1 MSPSFPALNLRRT
14 SLPLPHSHRVP
25 TAVPCERS
33 IWRFTFRHSLIPP
46 LGVYSFNWPDMN
58 MCRIQP
64 ANTLSSALAVLPEN
78 VIQQKA
84 NNNELTVIDVPNRI
98 VSTKRVFPPD
108 KYLIHLSFSLLVA
121 SATPETLNWRAVAI
135 WTGSSQQV
143 LAKKPPRLHRRERR
157 L

>member
-1 MSPSFPALNLRRT
+1 
-14 SLPLPHSHRVP
+14 
-25 TAVPCERS
+25 
-33 IWRFTFRHSLIPP
+33 
-46 LGVYSFNWPDMN
+46 

-135 WTGSSQQV
+135 
-143 LAKKPPRLHRRERR
+143 
-157 L
+157 